1 MNFNDFSKDPQT
13 TADSLKGWFIERTAL
28 ATAKIAEASGQVYY
42 RQTAFKFI
50 EENAY
55 YELLDTI
62 AETVKDTNEALS
74 ANMGTNQN
82 GTLTG
87 WAESVFR
94 TGLTHGVVRFAKK
107 ALKASAK

>member
-1 MNFNDFSKDPQT
+1 MNFNDFAQSPET

-28 ATAKIAEASGQVYY
+28 ATAKIAEASGKVYC

-50 EENAY
+50 EENAHA
-55 YELLDTI
+55 ELLDII
-62 AETVKDTNEALS
+62 AETVKDTTAALNT
-74 ANMGTNQN
+74 NMGTNQN

-87 WAESVFR
+87 WAGRVFKA
-94 TGLTHGVVRFAKK
+94 GLICGIVEFAKK